1 MSIISCQFKVILM
14 RLKSIVAL
22 CPVCWVLALTACSTY
37 HAKDLNVQA
46 LAQQNTS
53 ISNDQLHIQ
62 ARQIKHPLLKP
73 VPFDLSDGLSPDEV
87 AILAIIQSPELRA
100 ARSKQGV
107 ANAQLLQAGLLPN
120 PRLAYNYA
128 DPSGGLQQG
137 KVQGYGLSLDWE
149 FTALLTQSNK
159 ISAAEAEQKAINLQI
174 AWQEWQVAQA
184 AKLACYQLQVYDQQA
199 ILLAESLKRLER
211 NKDQIQQALAQGWAT
226 EVEYST
232 ALSAAEALE
241 SRLQTLLQQKQHQ
254 Q

>member
-1 MSIISCQFKVILM
+1 M
-14 RLKSIVAL
+14 
-22 CPVCWVLALTACSTY
+22 ALTACSTY

-128 DPSGGLQQG
+128 DPRVVCNKVKFKVIQG
-137 KVQGYGLSLDWE
+137 
-149 FTALLTQSNK
+149 
-159 ISAAEAEQKAINLQI
+159 AI
-174 AWQEWQVAQA
+174 
-184 AKLACYQLQVYDQQA
+184 
-199 ILLAESLKRLER
+199 
-211 NKDQIQQALAQGWAT
+211 ALASAKRCT
-226 EVEYST
+226 EASD
-232 ALSAAEALE
+232 S
-241 SRLQTLLQQKQHQ
+241 
-254 Q
+254 